1 MRQTRRNFFLSAAL
15 LPSSL
20 GLPGGIF
27 AAQNPPTP
35 PPKPQPGYTP
45 TPAEMESHPGEAA
58 AARRARLLENEKEF
72 RLGVARLYQ
81 LTSDLRNE
89 VEKTP
94 TADIFSLHIVK
105 ETEEIAK
112 LAKSIKS
119 RARAA

>member
-1 MRQTRRNFFLSAAL
+1 MPQTRRNFFLSAAL

-20 GLPGGIF
+20 ASPGGIF

-45 TPAEMESHPGEAA
+45 NPAGIYSHPAEAA
-58 AARRARLLENEKEF
+58 AAKRARLLENEKEF
-72 RLGVARLYQ
+72 RLGVARLDQ

-94 TADIFSLHIVK
+94 TADVFSLHIVK
-105 ETEEIAK
+105 ETEEIEK
-112 LAKSIKS
+112 LAKSLKS

>member
-45 TPAEMESHPGEAA
+45 NPAEMESHPGEAA
-58 AARRARLLENEKEF
+58 AAKRARLLENEKEF

-112 LAKSIKS
+112 LAKSLKS
-119 RARAA
+119 KARAA